1 MKSIFHFS
9 FLLVIFLSISCN
21 RSNDYKNINGS
32 ALGTTYSIVVDANFD
47 QIELKKSIDSIFNV
61 INNSMSTYIDN
72 SVISKVNSSINSDEV
87 DLHFKNVFNKS
98 KEIWFKS
105 KGYFDPTIGS
115 LVNLYGLGSDIN
127 YEQINES
134 KIDSIK
140 KFIGFDKVKLQDDI
154 IIKENSNI
162 FLDFNAIAKGY
173 SVDIIKEFFLE
184 KGLQNFLIEVGGEI
198 SVNGHTKKN
207 KKWKIAI
214 QNPIDLNKF
223 YSYINLEN
231 ISLAT
236 SGNYRKFRIDPI
248 TGERYAHIVNPKTG
262 LNSKNNILS
271 VSVISSTC
279 MEADAW
285 ATAVMSMD
293 TQDALEII
301 NNINDTEVLILT
313 SQQSEITAFKSFG
326 WDSITD

>member
-1 MKSIFHFS
+1 MKSINHFS
-9 FLLVIFLSISCN
+9 FLLIIFLSISCN
-21 RSNDYKNINGS
+21 RSNVYKNLNGS
-32 ALGTTYSIVVDANFD
+32 ALGTTYSIIVDTNFE
-47 QIELKKSIDSIFNV
+47 QKELKNSIDSIFNV

-87 DLHFKNVFNKS
+87 DIHFKNVFNKS
-98 KEIWFKS
+98 KEIWFES
-105 KGYFDPTIGS
+105 DGYFDPTIGS
-115 LVNLYGLGSDIN
+115 LVNLYGLGSDLN

-140 KFIGFDKVKLQDDI
+140 KFIGFDRVTLLDDI
-154 IIKENSNI
+154 VIKENSNI

-173 SVDIIKEFFLE
+173 SVDIIKDFFLD
-184 KGLQNFLIEVGGEI
+184 KGLKNFLIEVGGEI
-198 SVNGHTKKN
+198 SVNGYTKKN

-214 QNPIDLNKF
+214 QNPVDLNKF
-223 YSYINLEN
+223 YSNINLKN
-231 ISLAT
+231 MSLAT

-271 VSVISSTC
+271 VSVISNTC

-285 ATAVMSMD
+285 ATALMSMD
-293 TQDALEII
+293 KQDAIEII

-313 SQQSEITAFKSFG
+313 SQESELIAFKSIG
-326 WDSITD
+326 WDSITN